1 MQMPS
6 FEEFKATSLAAG
18 YDEVLVREWQANQE
32 IASHEHPF
40 AVTALVVKGEMWLT
54 LDGQTRHLL
63 PGDRFEVGLRTKHA
77 ERYGPQGTTFWV
89 ARKNG

>member
-32 IASHEHPF
+32 IASHDHPF

-63 PGDRFEVGLRTKHA
+63 PGDRFEVGLRTQHA